1 MIEKIFDSPN
11 IYRIYVPLP
20 ENPLK
25 NLNCYVVK
33 TGDRDLVIDTGFNR
47 KECLEELMKGLA
59 EIKVDMEKAV
69 LFLTHLH
76 SDHIGLTEEI
86 ATENTTIYMNRLD
99 YKYFVNT
106 QKGLVWGW
114 LEDRFIEA
122 GFPENLLRKQAEVN
136 PARVY
141 APKNCFQVT
150 EIDDGFIFQL
160 GEQEFECIHTP
171 GHTPGHTC
179 VYLKKEKILFS
190 GDHILFDITPN
201 ITRWKGVPNSLEDYL
216 KSLGKMKGMEINI
229 TFPAHR
235 GNEGDVYARIDELL
249 IHHEHR
255 LNNMMEIL
263 KKRDGQTAYEVAAQ
277 MQWSMRGKDWSG
289 FPAHQRWFAVGE
301 TLSHLDYLI
310 EKGKLTVARENK
322 VNIYRVTQ

>member
-1 MIEKIFDSPN
+1 MIEKIYDSPN

-122 GFPENLLRKQAEVN
+122 GFPENLLRKQA
-136 PARVY
+136 
-141 APKNCFQVT
+141 
-150 EIDDGFIFQL
+150 
-160 GEQEFECIHTP
+160 
-171 GHTPGHTC
+171 
-179 VYLKKEKILFS
+179 
-190 GDHILFDITPN
+190 
-201 ITRWKGVPNSLEDYL
+201 
-216 KSLGKMKGMEINI
+216 
-229 TFPAHR
+229 
-235 GNEGDVYARIDELL
+235 
-249 IHHEHR
+249 
-255 LNNMMEIL
+255 
-263 KKRDGQTAYEVAAQ
+263 
-277 MQWSMRGKDWSG
+277 
-289 FPAHQRWFAVGE
+289 
-301 TLSHLDYLI
+301 
-310 EKGKLTVARENK
+310 
-322 VNIYRVTQ
+322 